1 MTSTNAVVQ
10 SPENSGSAHKSAL
23 VIGGALLL
31 AAGALAVLAVFRSR
45 RTGRGSLITRSMR
58 KD

>member
-1 MTSTNAVVQ
+1 MTSTNPVAP
-10 SPENSGSAHKSAL
+10 SPKNSGPDHMGVL
-23 VIGGALLL
+23 IIGVSLLI
-31 AAGALAVLAVFRSR
+31 AAGALAALAIFRSR

>member
-1 MTSTNAVVQ
+1 MPPTNAVAQ
-10 SPENSGSAHKSAL
+10 SPETSGLSHKGAL
-23 VIGGALLL
+23 AIGGALLI
-31 AAGALAVLAVFRSR
+31 AAGALTALAVFRSR